1 MNAPDTRGATAPS
14 RFYALAARTEAATT
28 AAELGFVACNETRLL
43 VDYRQ
48 AALVSLSAA
57 RGPRLVSHSG
67 LADPDPNTPYALWL
81 VAVTRKIAARCAELP
96 ATARVLPLSPEML
109 GEELAGEW
117 SEWLPAHVWVLPLV
131 GPDKNVGALLFLA
144 RDEAWPTT
152 LVSDGAEFALLQL
165 ASLYGYAWWSLVAR
179 PTRWQ
184 RWWRKASSGRR
195 LQYALAALLLVLLIP
210 MREYTLVPAEI
221 ISTRSQVIASPREGV
236 IHRMKVLPNTPV
248 KAGQV
253 LAELDDTTLRNKLAV
268 ARAELAT
275 ASVEM
280 HQAAQQAIESQNAKA
295 DLGMAEG
302 KWRERQVDVDS
313 LQREV
318 DKLAIRAPA
327 DGVFVYSDPDDWAG
341 RPVQTGERIGLLADP
356 HALGVR
362 AWAPVGEATNL
373 APQAPMTVFLKVAPL
388 SPLDAR
394 LDYAGYQP
402 VEAPNGVASYML
414 RGTIDGTPPGARI
427 GLQGTARVSG
437 RWSVL
442 GYLMLRR
449 PLATV
454 RAWSGL

>member
-1 MNAPDTRGATAPS
+1 MNAHDVRGASAPS
-14 RFYALAARTEAATT
+14 RFYALAGRVEAATN
-28 AAELGFVACNETRLL
+28 ASELGFIACNEARLL

-48 AALVSLSAA
+48 AALVALSPA
-57 RGPRLVSHSG
+57 RGPRLAAHSG

-81 VAVTRKIAARCAELP
+81 TAVAKRVAERCAELP
-96 ATARVLPLSPEML
+96 QGARVLPLSADML

-117 SEWLPAHVWVLPLV
+117 SEWLPAHVWVLPLA
-131 GPDKNVGALLFLA
+131 GPDRAVGALLFLA

-152 LVSDGAEFALLQL
+152 LTPDSGEFALLQL
-165 ASLYGYAWWSLVAR
+165 GSLLGYAWWSLVAR
-179 PTRWQ
+179 PSRWQ
-184 RWWRKASSGRR
+184 GAWRKATRGRGLR
-195 LQYALAALLLVLLIP
+195 YTLAALFVVLLIP
-210 MREYTLVPAEI
+210 VREYTLVPAEI
-221 ISTRSQVIASPREGV
+221 VSTRSQVIASPREGV
-236 IHRMKVLPNTPV
+236 IHRMVVPPNAPV

-268 ARAELAT
+268 AQAELAT
-275 ASVEM
+275 ANVEM

-295 DLGMAEG
+295 DLGLAEG
-302 KWRERQVDVDS
+302 KWRERQVDVDA

-373 APQAPMTVFLKVAPL
+373 ASGAPMTVFLKVAPL
-388 SPLDAR
+388 DPLAAR

-402 VEAPNGVASYML
+402 VEAPNGVASYSL

-454 RAWSGL
+454 RAWIGL

>member
-1 MNAPDTRGATAPS
+1 MNPQDVRGANASS
-14 RFYALAARTEAATT
+14 RFYALAGRVEAATN
-28 AAELGFVACNETRLL
+28 AAELGFIACNEARLL

-48 AALVSLSAA
+48 AALVSLSSA
-57 RGPRLVSHSG
+57 RGPKLAAHSG

-81 VAVTRKIAARCAELP
+81 TAVARRVAERFASLP
-96 ATARVLPLSPEML
+96 QGTRVLPLSNDMI
-109 GEELAGEW
+109 GEQLAAEW
-117 SEWLPAHVWVLPLV
+117 GEWLPANVWVLPLA
-131 GPDKNVGALLFLA
+131 GPDRSVGALLFLA
-144 RDEAWPTT
+144 RDDAWPTT
-152 LVSDGAEFALLQL
+152 LTPDSAEFALLQL
-165 ASLYGYAWWSLVAR
+165 GSLLGYAWWSLVAR
-179 PTRWQ
+179 PSRWQ
-184 RWWRKASSGRR
+184 TAWRKATRGRTLR
-195 LQYALAALLLVLLIP
+195 YALAVVFIALLIP
-210 MREYTLVPAEI
+210 VREYTLVPAEI

-236 IHRMKVLPNTPV
+236 IHRMAILPNSPV
-248 KAGQV
+248 KEGDV

-268 ARAELAT
+268 AQAELAT
-275 ASVEM
+275 ANTEM

-295 DLGMAEG
+295 DLGLAEG

-373 APQAPMTVFLKVAPL
+373 ASGAPMTVFLKVAPL
-388 SPLDAR
+388 DPLDAR
-394 LDYAGYQP
+394 LDYAGYQS
-402 VEAPNGVASYML
+402 VEAPNGVASYLL
-414 RGTIDGTPPGARI
+414 RGTVTGTPATARI

-454 RAWSGL
+454 RAWMGL

>member
-1 MNAPDTRGATAPS
+1 MNAPDTRVATASS
-14 RFYALAARTEAATT
+14 RFYALAARVEAATT

-48 AALVSLSAA
+48 AALMTLSQV
-57 RGPRLVSHSG
+57 RGPKLTAHSG

-81 VAVTRKIAARCAELP
+81 VAVARRIAERCAGLP

-109 GEELAGEW
+109 GDELAAEW
-117 SEWLPAHVWVLPLV
+117 GEWLPAHVWVLPLV
-131 GPDKNVGALLFLA
+131 GPDQVIGALLFLA
-144 RDEAWPTT
+144 RDHTWPTS
-152 LVSDGAEFALLQL
+152 LVPESAEYALLQL
-165 ASLYGYAWWSLVAR
+165 SSLYGYAWWSLVAR

-184 RWWRKASSGRR
+184 RWWRKAGSGRR
-195 LQYALAALLLVLLIP
+195 LRYVLAALLLVLLVP
-210 MREYTLVPAEI
+210 VREYTLVPTEI

-236 IHRMKVLPNTPV
+236 IHRMTVLPNTPV

-253 LAELDDTTLRNKLAV
+253 LAELDDTTLRNHLAV
-268 ARAELAT
+268 AQAELAT

-302 KWRERQVDVDS
+302 KWRERQVDVVS

-327 DGVFVYSDPDDWAG
+327 DGIFVYSDPDDWGG

-373 APQAPMTVFLKVAPL
+373 APGAPMTVFLKVAPL
-388 SPLDAR
+388 SPLAAR

-402 VEAPNGVASYML
+402 VEAPNGVASYVL
-414 RGTIDGTPPGARI
+414 RGTIDGAPPEARI

-454 RAWSGL
+454 RAWSGI